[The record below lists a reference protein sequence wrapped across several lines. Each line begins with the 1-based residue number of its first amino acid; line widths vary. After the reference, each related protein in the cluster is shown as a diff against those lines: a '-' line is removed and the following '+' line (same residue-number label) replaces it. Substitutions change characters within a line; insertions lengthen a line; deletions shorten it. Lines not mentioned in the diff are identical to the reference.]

1 MDNPIQLADAMAPSA
16 SSNKAARPGDEVAA
30 EGPSG
35 LRLREE
41 TLERPEHAEILVS
54 DPNARPK
61 AFRSLSHEILFVL
74 TATMSIAL
82 PSFIQ
87 GSILIISP
95 VIKSELDLNT
105 AQLTWAIASS
115 S

>member
-1 MDNPIQLADAMAPSA
+1 MDNPIQMTGLKAPSA
-16 SSNKAARPGDEVAA
+16 SSNPAALPGDEVPA
-30 EGPSG
+30 EDPSDR
-35 LRLREE
+35 RLPEE
-41 TLERPEHAEILVS
+41 TLERPEGAEFLVS

-74 TATMSIAL
+74 TATISIAL

-95 VIKSELDLNT
+95 VIKSELNLNT